1 MSPALFLMFGAF
13 FFAAAIRVPIGYA
26 MIGSGVLYL
35 AVTGKDIGL
44 AGEQILQGL
53 YTNFVFLAVPLFI
66 FAANVMNVTTV
77 TDRLFDF
84 CLVLVGRLRGGLA
97 HVNVLTSLVF
107 SGMSGSAVADAA
119 GIGKL
124 TIDMMV
130 KDGRYTPGFAA
141 AITAASAVI
150 GPIFPPSIPMVLYA
164 MVSNTSVGYL
174 FLGGMVPGVLM
185 AVLQMAGIA
194 AIAKR
199 RNFPIEAKIPLREYP
214 GITARAFPALM
225 MPVVML
231 GGIYSGAFTPTEAAA
246 VASAYAIV
254 LAIFYRTLP
263 GGRFVTVLVET
274 ARSSSVVALIIAGA
288 FVFNYI
294 IAGERTADHLALW
307 LTSLELSQ
315 WQFLLLVNI
324 VFLIL
329 GCFVDAT
336 VMLLVLVP
344 LLLPTVKALGIDL
357 VHFGVVMV
365 VNIMIGLV
373 TPPYGVL
380 LFVLNGLTG
389 IKLRDIIRE
398 GWLWI
403 WLMIAQLLAMTYIP
417 AIVLWVP
424 WMFGYEGG
432 K

>member
-1 MSPALFLMFGAF
+1 MSAALFLMLGAF
-13 FFAAAIRVPIGYA
+13 FTAAAIRVPIGYA

-130 KDGRYTPGFAA
+130 KDNRYTQGFSA

-185 AVLQMAGIA
+185 AVLQMFGIA
-194 AIAKR
+194 AVAKR
-199 RNFPIEAKIPLREYP
+199 RNFPIEAKIPLGDFPR
-214 GITARAFPALM
+214 ITARAFPALM

-246 VASAYAIV
+246 VASLYALV
-254 LAIFYRTLP
+254 LALFYRTLSVP
-263 GGRFVTVLVET
+263 RLVTVLVET

-294 IAGERTADHLALW
+294 IAGERTADYLAAW
-307 LTSLELSQ
+307 LTSMQLSQ

-324 VFLIL
+324 AFLVL
-329 GCFVDAT
+329 GCFLDAT

-357 VHFGVVMV
+357 VHFGVIIV
-365 VNIMIGLV
+365 VNMMIGLI

-380 LFVLNGLTG
+380 LFVISGLTG
-389 IKLRDIIRE
+389 IKLREIIRE

-403 WLMIAQLLAMTYIP
+403 GLAVAQLLAMTYIP
-417 AIVLWVP
+417 GIVLWVP
-424 WMFGYEGG
+424 RMFGYDG

>member
-1 MSPALFLMFGAF
+1 MSAALFLMLGAF
-13 FFAAAIRVPIGYA
+13 FTAAAIRVPIGYA

-130 KDGRYTPGFAA
+130 KDNRYTQGFSA

-185 AVLQMAGIA
+185 AVLQMFGIA
-194 AIAKR
+194 AVAKR
-199 RNFPIEAKIPLREYP
+199 RNFPIEAKIPLGDFPR
-214 GITARAFPALM
+214 ITARAFPALM

-246 VASAYAIV
+246 VASLYALV
-254 LAIFYRTLP
+254 LALFYRTLSVP
-263 GGRFVTVLVET
+263 RLVTVLVET

-294 IAGERTADHLALW
+294 IAGERTADYLAAW
-307 LTSLELSQ
+307 LTSMQLTQ

-324 VFLIL
+324 AFLVL
-329 GCFVDAT
+329 GCFLDAT

-357 VHFGVVMV
+357 VHFGVIIV
-365 VNIMIGLV
+365 VNMMIGLI

-380 LFVLNGLTG
+380 LFVISGLTG
-389 IKLRDIIRE
+389 IKLREIIRE

-403 WLMIAQLLAMTYIP
+403 GLAVAQLLAMTYIP
-417 AIVLWVP
+417 GIVLWVP
-424 WMFGYEGG
+424 RMFGYDG

>member
-1 MSPALFLMFGAF
+1 MSAALFLMLGAF
-13 FFAAAIRVPIGYA
+13 FTAAAIRVPIGYA

-66 FAANVMNVTTV
+66 FAANIMNVTTV

-130 KDGRYTPGFAA
+130 KDNRYTQGFSA

-150 GPIFPPSIPMVLYA
+150 GPIFPPSIPLVLYA

-185 AVLQMAGIA
+185 AVLQMVGIA

-199 RNFPIEAKIPLREYP
+199 RNFPIEAKIPLRDFP
-214 GITARAFPALM
+214 RITARAFPALM

-246 VASAYAIV
+246 VASLYALV
-254 LAIFYRTLP
+254 LALFYRTLSVP
-263 GGRFVTVLVET
+263 RLVTVLVET

-294 IAGERTADHLALW
+294 IAGERTADYLAAW
-307 LTSLELSQ
+307 LTSMQLTQ
-315 WQFLLLVNI
+315 WQFLLLVN
-324 VFLIL
+324 VAFLVL
-329 GCFVDAT
+329 GCFLDAT

-357 VHFGVVMV
+357 VHFGVVIV
-365 VNIMIGLV
+365 VNMMIGLV

-380 LFVLNGLTG
+380 LFVISGLTG
-389 IKLRDIIRE
+389 IKLREIIAE

-403 WLMIAQLLAMTYIP
+403 GLMIAQLAAMTYIP
-417 AIVLWVP
+417 GIVLWIP
-424 WMFGYEGG
+424 WMFGYEG

>member
-1 MSPALFLMFGAF
+1 MSAALFLMLGAF
-13 FFAAAIRVPIGYA
+13 FTAAAIRVPIGYA

-130 KDGRYTPGFAA
+130 KDNRYTQGFSA

-185 AVLQMAGIA
+185 AVLQMVGIA

-199 RNFPIEAKIPLREYP
+199 RNFPIEAKIPLRDFP
-214 GITARAFPALM
+214 RITARAFPALM

-246 VASAYAIV
+246 VASLYALV
-254 LAIFYRTLP
+254 LALFYRTLSVP
-263 GGRFVTVLVET
+263 RLVTVLVET

-294 IAGERTADHLALW
+294 IAGERTADYLAAW
-307 LTSLELSQ
+307 LTSMQLSQ

-324 VFLIL
+324 AFLVL
-329 GCFVDAT
+329 GCFLDAT

-357 VHFGVVMV
+357 VHFGVIIV
-365 VNIMIGLV
+365 VNMMIGLI

-380 LFVLNGLTG
+380 LFVISGLTG
-389 IKLRDIIRE
+389 IKLREIIRE

-403 WLMIAQLLAMTYIP
+403 GLAVAQLLAMTYIP
-417 AIVLWVP
+417 GIVLWVP
-424 WMFGYEGG
+424 RMFGYDG

>member
-1 MSPALFLMFGAF
+1 M
-13 FFAAAIRVPIGYA
+13 
-26 MIGSGVLYL
+26 
-35 AVTGKDIGL
+35 
-44 AGEQILQGL
+44 
-53 YTNFVFLAVPLFI
+53 
-66 FAANVMNVTTV
+66 
-77 TDRLFDF
+77 
-84 CLVLVGRLRGGLA
+84 
-97 HVNVLTSLVF
+97 NVLTSLVF

-130 KDGRYTPGFAA
+130 KDNRYTPGFSA

-185 AVLQMAGIA
+185 AVLQMVGIA

-199 RNFPIEAKIPLREYP
+199 RNFPIEAKIPLRDFP
-214 GITARAFPALM
+214 RITARAFPALM

-246 VASAYAIV
+246 VASLYALV
-254 LAIFYRTLP
+254 LALFYRTLSVP
-263 GGRFVTVLVET
+263 RLVTVLVET

-294 IAGERTADHLALW
+294 IAGERTADYLAAW
-307 LTSLELSQ
+307 LTSMQLSQ
-315 WQFLLLVNI
+315 WQFLLLVNV

-329 GCFVDAT
+329 GCFLDAT

-344 LLLPTVKALGIDL
+344 LLLPTVNALGIDL
-357 VHFGVVMV
+357 VHFGVVIV
-365 VNIMIGLV
+365 VNMMIGLV

-380 LFVLNGLTG
+380 LFVISGLTN
-389 IKLRDIIRE
+389 IKLRDIISE

-403 WLMIAQLLAMTYIP
+403 GLMIAQLAAMTYIP
-417 AIVLWVP
+417 GIVLWIP
-424 WMFGYEGG
+424 WMLGYG

>member
-1 MSPALFLMFGAF
+1 MSAALFLMLGAF
-13 FFAAAIRVPIGYA
+13 FTAAAIRVPIGYA

-130 KDGRYTPGFAA
+130 KDNRYTQGFSA

-185 AVLQMAGIA
+185 AVLQMFGIA
-194 AIAKR
+194 AVAKR
-199 RNFPIEAKIPLREYP
+199 RNFPIEAKIPLGDFPR
-214 GITARAFPALM
+214 ITARAFPALM

-246 VASAYAIV
+246 VASLYALV
-254 LAIFYRTLP
+254 LALFYRTLSVP
-263 GGRFVTVLVET
+263 RLVTVLVET

-294 IAGERTADHLALW
+294 IAGERTADYLAAW
-307 LTSLELSQ
+307 LTSMQLTQ
-315 WQFLLLVNI
+315 WQFLLLVN
-324 VFLIL
+324 VAFLVL
-329 GCFVDAT
+329 GCFLDAT

-357 VHFGVVMV
+357 VHFGVVIV
-365 VNIMIGLV
+365 VNMMIGLV

-380 LFVLNGLTG
+380 LFVISGLTG
-389 IKLRDIIRE
+389 IKLREIIAE

-403 WLMIAQLLAMTYIP
+403 GLMIAQLAAMTYIP
-417 AIVLWVP
+417 GIVLWIP
-424 WMFGYEGG
+424 WMFGYEG

>member
-1 MSPALFLMFGAF
+1 MSAALFLMLGAF
-13 FFAAAIRVPIGYA
+13 FLAAAIRVPIGYA

-66 FAANVMNVTTV
+66 FAANIMNVTTV

-84 CLVLVGRLRGGLA
+84 CLALVGRLRGGLA

-130 KDGRYTPGFAA
+130 KDNRYTPGFAA

-174 FLGGMVPGVLM
+174 FLAGMVPGVLM
-185 AVLQMAGIA
+185 AVLQMLGIA
-194 AIAKR
+194 AVARR
-199 RNFPIEAKIPLREYP
+199 RNFPIEAKIPLRDYP
-214 GITARAFPALM
+214 RITARAFPALM

-246 VASAYAIV
+246 IASGYAIL
-254 LAIFYRTLP
+254 LALVYRTLSA
-263 GGRFVTVLVET
+263 GRFVTVLIES
-274 ARSSSVVALIIAGA
+274 ARSASVVALIIAGA

-294 IAGERTADHLALW
+294 IAGERTADHLAAW
-307 LTSLELSQ
+307 LTSMQLSQ
-315 WQFLLLVNI
+315 WQFLLLVN
-324 VFLIL
+324 VAFLVL
-329 GCFVDAT
+329 GCFLDAT

-357 VHFGVVMV
+357 VHFGVVIV
-365 VNIMIGLV
+365 VNMMIGLI

-380 LFVLNGLTG
+380 LFVISGLTG
-389 IKLRDIIRE
+389 IKLREIIRE

-403 WLMIAQLLAMTYIP
+403 GLAVAQLAAMTYIP
-417 AIVLWVP
+417 GIVLWIP
-424 WMFGYEGG
+424 RMFGYEG

>member
-1 MSPALFLMFGAF
+1 MSAALFLMLGAF
-13 FFAAAIRVPIGYA
+13 FLAAAIRVPIGYA

-35 AVTGKDIGL
+35 AMTGKDVGL

-130 KDGRYTPGFAA
+130 KDNRYTRGFAA

-185 AVLQMAGIA
+185 AVLQMVGIA

-199 RNFPIEAKIPLREYP
+199 RNFPIEAKIPIREFP
-214 GITARAFPALM
+214 LITGRAFPALM

-246 VASAYAIV
+246 VASVYAIM
-254 LAIFYRTLP
+254 LALFYRTLSL
-263 GGRFVTVLVET
+263 GRFVTVLVET

-294 IAGERTADHLALW
+294 IAGERTADHLAAW
-307 LTSLELSQ
+307 LTSMELSQ

-329 GCFVDAT
+329 GCFLDAT

-357 VHFGVVMV
+357 VHFGVVIV
-365 VNIMIGLV
+365 VNMMIGLV

-380 LFVLNGLTG
+380 LFVISGLTG
-389 IKLRDIIRE
+389 IKLREIIRE
-398 GWLWI
+398 GWLWV
-403 WLMIAQLLAMTYIP
+403 WLMVAQLVAMTYIP
-417 AIVLWVP
+417 GIVLWVP
-424 WMFGYEGG
+424 WMLGYDG

>member
-1 MSPALFLMFGAF
+1 MSSALFLMLGAF
-13 FFAAAIRVPIGYA
+13 FTAAAIRVPIGYA

-66 FAANVMNVTTV
+66 FAANIMNVTTV

-130 KDGRYTPGFAA
+130 KDNRYTPGFAA

-185 AVLQMAGIA
+185 AVLQMVGIA

-199 RNFPIEAKIPLREYP
+199 RNFPIEAKVPLRDFP
-214 GITARAFPALM
+214 RITARAFPALM

-246 VASAYAIV
+246 VASLYAIV
-254 LAIFYRTLP
+254 LALFYRTLSVP
-263 GGRFVTVLVET
+263 RFVTVLVET

-294 IAGERTADHLALW
+294 IAGERTADYLAAW
-307 LTSLELSQ
+307 LTSMQLSQ
-315 WQFLLLVNI
+315 WQFLLLVNV

-329 GCFVDAT
+329 GCFLDAT

-344 LLLPTVKALGIDL
+344 LLLPTVNALGIDL
-357 VHFGVVMV
+357 VHFGVVIV
-365 VNIMIGLV
+365 VNMMIGLV

-380 LFVLNGLTG
+380 LFVISGLTN
-389 IKLRDIIRE
+389 IKLRDIISE

-403 WLMIAQLLAMTYIP
+403 GLMIAQLAAMTYIP
-417 AIVLWVP
+417 GIVLWIP
-424 WMFGYEGG
+424 WMFGYG

>member
-1 MSPALFLMFGAF
+1 MSSSLFLMLGA
-13 FFAAAIRVPIGYA
+13 FFAAAAIRIPIGYA

-130 KDGRYTPGFAA
+130 KDNRYTPGFAA

-185 AVLQMAGIA
+185 AVLQMVGIA

-199 RNFPIEAKIPLREYP
+199 RNFPIEAKVPLRDFP
-214 GITARAFPALM
+214 RITARAFPALM

-246 VASAYAIV
+246 VASLYAIV
-254 LAIFYRTLP
+254 LALFYRTLSVP
-263 GGRFVTVLVET
+263 RFVTVLVET

-294 IAGERTADHLALW
+294 IAGERTADYLAAW
-307 LTSLELSQ
+307 LTSMQLSQ

-329 GCFVDAT
+329 GCFLDAT

-344 LLLPTVKALGIDL
+344 LLLPTVNALGIDL
-357 VHFGVVMV
+357 VHFGVVIV
-365 VNIMIGLV
+365 VNMMIGLV

-380 LFVLNGLTG
+380 LFVISGLTN
-389 IKLRDIIRE
+389 IKLRDIISE

-403 WLMIAQLLAMTYIP
+403 GLMIAQLAAMTYIP
-417 AIVLWVP
+417 GIVLWIP
-424 WMFGYEGG
+424 WMFGYG

>member
-1 MSPALFLMFGAF
+1 MSSSLFLMLGAF
-13 FFAAAIRVPIGYA
+13 FLAAAIRVPIGYA

-66 FAANVMNVTTV
+66 FAANVMNVTSV

-84 CLVLVGRLRGGLA
+84 CLALVGRMRGGLA

-130 KDGRYTPGFAA
+130 KDNRYTPGFAA

-174 FLGGMVPGVLM
+174 FLAGMVPGVLM
-185 AVLQMAGIA
+185 AVLQMVGIA

-199 RNFPIEAKIPLREYP
+199 RNFPIEQKIPLKDYP
-214 GITARAFPALM
+214 RITARAFPALM

-246 VASAYAIV
+246 VAAAYAIV
-254 LAIFYRTLP
+254 LALIYRTASV
-263 GGRFVTVLVET
+263 GGFVQVLIES

-294 IAGERTADHLALW
+294 IAGERTADHLAVW
-307 LTSLELSQ
+307 LTSLQLSQ
-315 WQFLLLVNI
+315 WQFLLLVNV
-324 VFLIL
+324 VFLVL
-329 GCFVDAT
+329 GCFLDAT

-357 VHFGVVMV
+357 VHFGVIIV
-365 VNIMIGLV
+365 VNMMIGLV

-380 LFVLNGLTG
+380 LFVISGLTG
-389 IKLRDIIRE
+389 IKLREIIRE

-403 WLMIAQLLAMTYIP
+403 WLMIAQLAAMTYIP
-417 AIVLWVP
+417 GIVLWIP
-424 WMFGYEGG
+424 WLFGYEG

>member
-1 MSPALFLMFGAF
+1 
-13 FFAAAIRVPIGYA
+13 
-26 MIGSGVLYL
+26 MIGSGVLFL
-35 AVTGKDIGL
+35 LMTGKDIGL

-66 FAANVMNVTTV
+66 FAAAIMNVTTV

-84 CLVLVGRLRGGLA
+84 CVAVVGRLRGGLA
-97 HVNVLTSLVF
+97 HVNVLTSLIF

-130 KDGRYTPGFAA
+130 KGGRYTPAFSA

-164 MVSNTSVGYL
+164 LVSNTSVGYL
-174 FLGGMVPGVLM
+174 FLAGMVPGVLM
-185 AVLQMAGIA
+185 AVLQMMGIA
-194 AIAKR
+194 LIAKR
-199 RNFPIEAKIPLREYP
+199 RNFPVEAKIPLRDYP
-214 GITARAFPALM
+214 RVTGRAFPALM

-246 VASAYAIV
+246 VASMYAIA
-254 LAIFYRTLP
+254 LAIGYRTLSI
-263 GGRFVTVLVET
+263 RKLATVLIES
-274 ARSSSVVALIIAGA
+274 ARASSVVALIIAGA
-288 FVFNYI
+288 YVFNYV
-294 IAGERTADHLALW
+294 IAGERVADHLAVW
-307 LTSLELSQ
+307 LTSLQLTQ

-324 VFLIL
+324 AFLVL
-329 GCFVDAT
+329 GCFLDAT
-336 VMLLVLVP
+336 VMLLVPVP

-357 VHFGVVMV
+357 IHFGIVVV
-365 VNIMIGLV
+365 VNMMIGLV

-380 LFVLNGLTG
+380 LFVISGLTG

-398 GWLWI
+398 SWLWTG
-403 WLMIAQLLAMTYIP
+403 LMIAQLAAMTYIP

-424 WMFGYEGG
+424 RLFGYEG

>member
-1 MSPALFLMFGAF
+1 MSAALFLMLGAF
-13 FFAAAIRVPIGYA
+13 FTAAAIRVPIGYA

-66 FAANVMNVTTV
+66 FAANIMNVTTV

-130 KDGRYTPGFAA
+130 KDNRYTPGFSA

-185 AVLQMAGIA
+185 AVLQMVGIA

-199 RNFPIEAKIPLREYP
+199 RNFPIEAKIPLRDFP
-214 GITARAFPALM
+214 RITARAFPALM

-246 VASAYAIV
+246 VASLYALV
-254 LAIFYRTLP
+254 LALFYRTLSVP
-263 GGRFVTVLVET
+263 RLVTVLVET

-294 IAGERTADHLALW
+294 IAGERTADYLAAW
-307 LTSLELSQ
+307 LTSMQLSQ
-315 WQFLLLVNI
+315 WQFLLLVNV

-329 GCFVDAT
+329 GCFLDAT

-344 LLLPTVKALGIDL
+344 LLLPTVNALGIDL
-357 VHFGVVMV
+357 VHFGVVIV
-365 VNIMIGLV
+365 VNMMIGLV

-380 LFVLNGLTG
+380 LFVISGLTN
-389 IKLRDIIRE
+389 IKLRDIISE

-403 WLMIAQLLAMTYIP
+403 GLMIAQLAAMTYIP
-417 AIVLWVP
+417 GIVLWIP
-424 WMFGYEGG
+424 WMLGYG

>member
-1 MSPALFLMFGAF
+1 MSSALFLMLGAF
-13 FFAAAIRVPIGYA
+13 FLAAAIRVPIGYA

-130 KDGRYTPGFAA
+130 KDNRYTPGFAA

-185 AVLQMAGIA
+185 AVLQMLGIA
-194 AIAKR
+194 AVAKR
-199 RNFPIEAKIPLREYP
+199 RNFPIEAKIPLGDYP
-214 GITARAFPALM
+214 RITARAFPALM

-246 VASAYAIV
+246 VAALYAIA
-254 LAIFYRTLP
+254 LALVYRTLSA
-263 GGRFVTVLVET
+263 GRFVTVLIET

-294 IAGERTADHLALW
+294 IAGERTADYLAAW
-307 LTSLELSQ
+307 LTSMQLSQ
-315 WQFLLLVNI
+315 WQFLLLVN
-324 VFLIL
+324 VAFLVL
-329 GCFVDAT
+329 GCFLDAT

-357 VHFGVVMV
+357 VHFGVIIV
-365 VNIMIGLV
+365 VNMMIGLI

-380 LFVLNGLTG
+380 LFVISGLTG
-389 IKLRDIIRE
+389 IKLREIIRE

-403 WLMIAQLLAMTYIP
+403 GLAVAQLLAMTYIP
-417 AIVLWVP
+417 GIVLWVP
-424 WMFGYEGG
+424 RMFGYDG

>member
-1 MSPALFLMFGAF
+1 MSAALFLMLGAF
-13 FFAAAIRVPIGYA
+13 FLAAAIRVPIGYA

-77 TDRLFDF
+77 TDRVFDF

-130 KDGRYTPGFAA
+130 KDKRYTPGFAA

-185 AVLQMAGIA
+185 AVLQMVGIA
-194 AIAKR
+194 AIAKH
-199 RNFPIEAKIPLREYP
+199 RNFPIEAKVPLREFP
-214 GITARAFPALM
+214 RITARALPALM

-246 VASAYAIV
+246 VAALYAIG
-254 LAIFYRTLP
+254 LALFYRTLSV
-263 GGRFVTVLVET
+263 GRFVTVLVET

-294 IAGERTADHLALW
+294 IAGERTADHLAAW
-307 LTSLELSQ
+307 LTSMQLSQ
-315 WQFLLLVNI
+315 WQFLLLVNV

-329 GCFVDAT
+329 GCFLDAT

-357 VHFGVVMV
+357 VHFGVVIV
-365 VNIMIGLV
+365 VNMMIGLV

-380 LFVLNGLTG
+380 LFVISGLTG
-389 IKLRDIIRE
+389 IKLREIISE

-403 WLMIAQLLAMTYIP
+403 GLMIAQLAAMTYIP
-417 AIVLWVP
+417 GIVLWIP
-424 WMFGYEGG
+424 WTFGYEG

>member
-1 MSPALFLMFGAF
+1 MSAALFLMLGAF
-13 FFAAAIRVPIGYA
+13 FTAAAIRVPIGYA

-66 FAANVMNVTTV
+66 FAANIMNVTTV

-130 KDGRYTPGFAA
+130 KDNRYTQGFSA

-185 AVLQMAGIA
+185 AVLQMVGIA

-199 RNFPIEAKIPLREYP
+199 RNFPIEAKIPLRDFP
-214 GITARAFPALM
+214 RITARAFPALM

-246 VASAYAIV
+246 VASLYALV
-254 LAIFYRTLP
+254 LALFYRTLSVP
-263 GGRFVTVLVET
+263 RLVTVLVET

-294 IAGERTADHLALW
+294 IAGERTADYLAAW
-307 LTSLELSQ
+307 LTSMQLTQ
-315 WQFLLLVNI
+315 WQFLLLVN
-324 VFLIL
+324 VAFLVL
-329 GCFVDAT
+329 GCFLDAT

-357 VHFGVVMV
+357 VHFGVVIV
-365 VNIMIGLV
+365 VNMMIGLV

-380 LFVLNGLTG
+380 LFVISGLTG
-389 IKLRDIIRE
+389 IKLREIIAE

-403 WLMIAQLLAMTYIP
+403 GLMIAQLAAMTYIP
-417 AIVLWVP
+417 GIVLWIP
-424 WMFGYEGG
+424 WMFGYEG